1 MIYYFVFLCCK
12 LCFHYSS
19 CVGQSALHL
28 HASSSSSS
36 GIRLDKGA
44 SLYLC
49 CFCPQQKSHAHKHHL
64 TRTSQIV
71 FSAELKWSALKRKEK
86 TTQMLNLRSRCVLF
100 KVRAHSDDAEM
111 QRWGGHGGSVP
122 WKRWPQSCNQLNHCG
137 WNVFAAH
144 SCTSSPRIIHLLC
157 KSITVT

>member
-1 MIYYFVFLCCK
+1 MWRTKSRKQRTMSSVLIVWARFYSVFNDLLFCLSLLQTLLPLLFLCRPISTSPA
-12 LCFHYSS
+12 SS
-19 CVGQSALHL
+19 
-28 HASSSSSS
+28 SSSSSS

-100 KVRAHSDDAEM
+100 RVRAHSDDAEM

-122 WKRWPQSCNQLNHCG
+122 WKRWPQSC
-137 WNVFAAH
+137 
-144 SCTSSPRIIHLLC
+144 S
-157 KSITVT
+157 